1 METTNN
7 TSAGAPTAN
16 GGVDSSSKAPCKASS
31 ASMCAILAPLAS
43 LIYWR
48 DLYKSGAVLAVTLSV
63 LVSLCFCSV
72 ISVLANFA
80 LLALL
85 GSVGYRAFIFG
96 KQTINKT
103 QEPNPY
109 AAFIDMDLS
118 LSSDK
123 VHAFA
128 DCFLAQFNC
137 GVSYLQR
144 VFLLQDLTE
153 SAKFGAYLYGLSYV
167 GAWFNSLT
175 IVILAVVAAFSL
187 PKAYEANKAQVDQ
200 YLAIASDHCNQAM
213 AKVKAIIPI
222 GGGAAAKDKKTE

>member
-1 METTNN
+1 MESTNN
-7 TSAGAPTAN
+7 STGAPTAN
-16 GGVDSSSKAPCKASS
+16 GVAADTSSKAPCKASS
-31 ASMCAILAPLAS
+31 SMCTILAPLAS

-48 DLYKSGAVLAVTLSV
+48 DLYKSGAVLAVTLGV
-63 LVSLCFCSV
+63 LISLCCYSV
-72 ISVLANFA
+72 IAVLANSA

-85 GSVGYRAFIFG
+85 GSAGYRLYIFG

-128 DCFLAQFNC
+128 DCFLSQFNC
-137 GVSYLQR
+137 GVSYLKK
-144 VFLLQDLTE
+144 VFLLQDFTE
-153 SAKFGAYLYGLSYV
+153 SLKFGAYLYGLSII
-167 GAWFNSLT
+167 GAWFNTLT

-200 YLAIASDHCNQAM
+200 YLALATEHVNQAV
-213 AKVKAIIPI
+213 AKVKALIPV
-222 GGGAAAKDKKTE
+222 GGAAKDKAQ